1 MTWTQNSCLDPKNCL
16 ILKYSITL
24 LQNII
29 KMRLLKMQKGL
40 DYFKDK
46 PRPNLKKTESI
57 NLGTSKET
65 KER

>member
-1 MTWTQNSCLDPKNCL
+1 
-16 ILKYSITL
+16 
-24 LQNII
+24 
-29 KMRLLKMQKGL
+29 MRLLKMQKGL

-65 KER
+65 KETKISIYAKQNT